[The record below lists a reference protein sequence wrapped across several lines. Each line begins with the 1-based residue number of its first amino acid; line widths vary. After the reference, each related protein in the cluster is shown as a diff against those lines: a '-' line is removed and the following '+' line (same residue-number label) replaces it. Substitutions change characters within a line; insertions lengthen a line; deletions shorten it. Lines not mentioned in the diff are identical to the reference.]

1 MRTRWDGFDPCE
13 EAFSKTHDEHLEDGL
28 SVWMNYFIE
37 HNNCPTVKTF
47 RQ

>member
-1 MRTRWDGFDPCE
+1 MGLTLVQ
-13 EAFSKTHDEHLEDGL
+13 EAFSKTHDEHLEDGF

-37 HNNCPTVKTF
+37 RNNCPTVKTF